1 MTPAPLSGPDARP
14 AARRLAAAVATAA
27 LLWFLM
33 FSPWTGGRLNFWLAM
48 SASAVILTAL
58 ALRFAPRHPDP
69 AKPSCQPA
77 KPSCQPAKP
86 SSCHSE
92 PAKQVKESALQ
103 FLAGTALA
111 FALWGIFWIGD
122 KAAAWMFGFARPE
135 VDAVYA
141 MKEGSPA
148 WMIALLLLVLI
159 GPAEEFF
166 WRGYVQRT
174 LGRLLPGRR
183 AADAAFLLTTAVY
196 ALVHIW
202 SFNFMLVMAALVAGA
217 VWGLIYRLRP
227 QLLPAL
233 ILSHALWDAL
243 VFVLIP
249 I

>member
-1 MTPAPLSGPDARP
+1 
-14 AARRLAAAVATAA
+14 
-27 LLWFLM
+27 
-33 FSPWTGGRLNFWLAM
+33 M

-77 KPSCQPAKP
+77 KPSCQSAKPSCQPAKP
-86 SSCHSE
+86 SCQPAKPSCQPAKPPSCHSE

-174 LGRLLPGRR
+174 LGRILPGRR

-243 VFVLIP
+243 VFVLLP